1 MVIGLWNQ
9 GYAAIDIV
17 GTFFRVAKNADIPEK
32 KKLAFIKVWHPAWMK
47 YSCHIHNVLFVVL

>member
-1 MVIGLWNQ
+1 MVGLWNQ

-32 KKLAFIKVWHPAWMK
+32 KKLAFIKV
-47 YSCHIHNVLFVVL
+47 YLSFLSCFVNND

>member
-32 KKLAFIKVWHPAWMK
+32 KKLAFIKV
-47 YSCHIHNVLFVVL
+47 